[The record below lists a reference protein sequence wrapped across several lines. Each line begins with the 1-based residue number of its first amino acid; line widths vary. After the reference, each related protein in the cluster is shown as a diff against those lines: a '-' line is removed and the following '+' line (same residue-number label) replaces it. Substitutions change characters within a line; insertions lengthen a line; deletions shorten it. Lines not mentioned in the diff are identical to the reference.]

1 MAKRIHRKYIKK
13 RKNKTFVFSGKTLK
27 RIAIL
32 GLFLIALVFG
42 YQKREWIAYY
52 FGFHSMTKNLSEEQ
66 RRLEDKRIQNII
78 EKHPTC
84 LLGIDVSQYQGEI
97 DWANVEAK
105 EEQFELHF
113 VIVRATAGRT
123 KCDSQFKSNWEQL
136 TQTPYVQGAY
146 HYYRPDENSTDQ
158 AVNFC
163 KHVKLRK
170 GNLPPIVDIEKM
182 PKGQSMEQLKVG
194 LQNWLTRVEK
204 KYGVKPIIYTGEK
217 YYEDFL
223 KEDFPNYKFWIAN
236 YNHWKEK
243 IHPDYFMWQFTEKA
257 SLHGVPE
264 LVDLNVFNGTQAD
277 LKKMCLK

>member
-1 MAKRIHRKYIKK
+1 MAKRIQRKYIKK

-27 RIAIL
+27 RITIL

-113 VIVRATAGRT
+113 VIVRATAGAS
-123 KCDSQFKSNWEQL
+123 KLDSRFKENWTQL
-136 TQTPYVQGAY
+136 KKLPYKQGVY
-146 HYYRPDENSTDQ
+146 HYYRPDENSTEQ
-158 AVNFC
+158 ALNFC

-182 PKGQSMEQLKVG
+182 PKGQSMNQLKEG
-194 LQNWLTRVEK
+194 LQNWLTIVEK
-204 KYGVKPIIYTGEK
+204 KYGIKPIIYSGEK

-257 SLHGVPE
+257 SLHGIPE
-264 LVDLNVFNGTQAD
+264 LVDLNVFNGTQED